1 MIWTPYIYER
11 NFIKDVGIESRDDP
25 WKIIFDIGTKYLWH
39 LFIIYQLIFDSCKNN
54 PLDCGLSKFC
64 TFKLLH
70 YYRILFRNNWLKK
83 WKIVKI
89 CHVLWTPCIR
99 AAPYLPNYVFHQ
111 RFVNTPIFRKILVH
125 KFEKISY
132 FW

>member
-54 PLDCGLSKFC
+54 PLDCCLSFVLSNYCITKEFC
-64 TFKLLH
+64 LEIKD
-70 YYRILFRNNWLKK
+70 
-83 WKIVKI
+83 
-89 CHVLWTPCIR
+89 
-99 AAPYLPNYVFHQ
+99 
-111 RFVNTPIFRKILVH
+111 
-125 KFEKISY
+125 
-132 FW
+132 